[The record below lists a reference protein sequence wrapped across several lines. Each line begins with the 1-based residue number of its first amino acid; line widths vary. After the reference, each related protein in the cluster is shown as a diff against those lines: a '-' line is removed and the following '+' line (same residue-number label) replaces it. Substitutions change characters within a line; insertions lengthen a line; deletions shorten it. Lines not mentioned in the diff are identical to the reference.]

1 MAAIDEFIRRT
12 IAGGQTLVVAG
23 RRGEGKTHCAISMI
37 QNAMMGDYDLPTP
50 VVCITNVVFGQS
62 IAGSPMPIEGYPPGV
77 YHEDTLAGTLR
88 RTGEILTEYG
98 PGNVTIIWMLD
109 EAQNF
114 MLADFNAAK
123 ENLALTKFLGNARKF
138 GLCNIFLTPAIN
150 NLTPR
155 IRCFP
160 TGDEK
165 SGYSSCHFLKDR
177 ARAERISGGRDGR
190 NITFYRESATMDYQ
204 PIAIKSG
211 SWTRGLYGGKLP
223 AGAYSYDTLSTA
235 TFSIGENENGVAF
248 DLGSF
253 IKATSSGLSHEVP
266 RKISDWFAAW
276 DASGEDNLPGEDSL
290 TLRIRE
296 TCDRMA
302 RIEHI
307 VAIKGAKLEESRRKD
322 GNLKLRFSQ
331 EDYAYIEGVSRST
344 IVSWTKK
351 NEKLSIIPL
360 SSEKDIDNSEPSVPR
375 GYIQPINDKNGG
387 EPDDHLG
394 GIT

>member
-1 MAAIDEFIRRT
+1 MAAINEFMRRT

-50 VVCITNVVFGQS
+50 VVCITNVVFGQAV
-62 IAGSPMPIEGYPPGV
+62 AGSPMPIEGYPPGV

-98 PGNVTIIWMLD
+98 PGNVTIVWMLD

-190 NITFYRESATMDYQ
+190 NITFYRESATLDYQ

-266 RKISDWFAAW
+266 RKITAWFNEW
-276 DASGEDNLPGEDSL
+276 DAAGADLLGEDPIIIRTREQV
-290 TLRIRE
+290 TRIQRARE
-296 TCDRMA
+296 RGIKWD
-302 RIEHI
+302 
-307 VAIKGAKLEESRRKD
+307 AIS
-322 GNLKLRFSQ
+322 
-331 EDYAYIEGVSRST
+331 YIEGEIDSTLRSRVKVYET
-344 IVSWTKK
+344 RTAEIVEKMANRETASGARADIYNPNKK
-351 NEKLSIIPL
+351 
-360 SSEKDIDNSEPSVPR
+360 
-375 GYIQPINDKNGG
+375 GGG
-387 EPDDHLG
+387 EPDGLLG